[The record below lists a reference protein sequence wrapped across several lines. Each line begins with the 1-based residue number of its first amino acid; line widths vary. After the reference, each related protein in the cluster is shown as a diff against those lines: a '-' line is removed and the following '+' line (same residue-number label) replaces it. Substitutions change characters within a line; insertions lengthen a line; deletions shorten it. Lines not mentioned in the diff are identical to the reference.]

1 MFYDNF
7 LKLCEDNNIKP
18 SVAAVKIGLDKSMP
32 SYWKKGAYPKIE
44 TIRKIAGYFN
54 VSVDYLLDVPPLPTT
69 TIAIMDND
77 NTQIPLSSEDQEYY
91 AFNEY
96 LKGIGYRLTLD
107 ISRLHEHDEKKSDA
121 WIIHD
126 RRNNIYYSATAA
138 QLNSLMQSV
147 VSYTKFQMSELLS
160 TLEEIPKK
168 NEQDGTNEK

>member
-1 MFYDNF
+1 
-7 LKLCEDNNIKP
+7 
-18 SVAAVKIGLDKSMP
+18 
-32 SYWKKGAYPKIE
+32 
-44 TIRKIAGYFN
+44 
-54 VSVDYLLDVPPLPTT
+54 
-69 TIAIMDND
+69 MDND

-96 LKGIGYRLTLD
+96 LREIGYSLKLDVARLN
-107 ISRLHEHDEKKSDA
+107 SPGWEEGP

-168 NEQDGTNEK
+168 TSKMAPTENR